1 MKRQILS
8 IIALF
13 VALSGSA
20 QSFTEGEFQ
29 YEALADG
36 TLKVTACSLTESIVI
51 IPSTVTH
58 DGKVYTVTVIGS
70 RVFADKHQLAAISL
84 PSTITDIEASA
95 FENCNATFI
104 KMSPNVRNIGPS
116 AFAGC
121 KAMGHIDLPQSLQ
134 ILSENAMSGTKL
146 YTIGT
151 DVLPNLT
158 YVGDN
163 ALNGTSIPFFPLTD
177 KVTYMGRGAF
187 SGCRYLKGIYLPAG
201 LTEIADYTFQNCVS
215 LSDVTLPSGLQRVG
229 NGAFMDSGITFAN
242 LPSGLQSI
250 GDYAFNGSELTSINF
265 SQFTGEIGVLA
276 FNNCYHLPRI
286 TLPKNSPYT
295 TSEDGKVIYDQ
306 GELLTVLPT
315 VEKLVIPYPA
325 TGIQLRLDT
334 FLMKEQRIYP
344 LRSTF
349 SDLTSLELPYTWNAP
364 LNIIVAPSLKELTV
378 RTPQPFEIGEYWGN
392 ESWYLENALTINVFD
407 YAYPLFQENWHNRI
421 YPEVQ
426 YQFINRPTEQL
437 YMAEVIPMYGGMLN
451 SIDEHTSVVWLA
463 DWETALVEQ
472 HPEYFTKEESFDGT
486 YSSREYRS
494 FMIDRYLTADKRG
507 AYSWYCDSVV
517 HCLDGNVRISS
528 AFDAN
533 DYVNWYLSGDTVFC
547 DTPYKINNS
556 VGYMTTFTENGQNYW
571 YFYPTSATGNPRFDF
586 ALPMLPGIPYNIY
599 ALTAPT
605 NPNKITVDGEEVM
618 VKNKLR
624 FTLSYNNGAA
634 NGRPATIQ
642 SETIDVTYTG
652 EIQSFL
658 LFEDIEVER
667 DYFNSIQLTTNTT
680 STDRRNGYANSVA
693 FVGFLVVPQKDI
705 DVLPSGVETVAGSE
719 NVTYKWFD
727 LQGRQLSK
735 PMRGVNIRQGS
746 DGSVRRILVK

>member
-13 VALSGSA
+13 VALSSSA
-20 QSFTEGEFQ
+20 QSFTEDEFQ

-36 TLKVTACSLTESIVI
+36 TLKVTACSRIEGIATV
-51 IPSTVTH
+51 PSTVTH

-104 KMSPNVRNIGPS
+104 KMPPNVRNIGPS

-177 KVTYMGRGAF
+177 KVTYMGSGAF
-187 SGCRYLKGIYLPAG
+187 SGCRYLKEIYLPAG
-201 LTEIADYTFQNCVS
+201 LTEIPDYTFWGCTS
-215 LSDVTLPSGLQRVG
+215 LSDIKLPSGLQRI
-229 NGAFMDSGITFAN
+229 GISALRETGIA
-242 LPSGLQSI
+242 SI
-250 GDYAFNGSELTSINF
+250 DL
-265 SQFTGEIGVLA
+265 SQFTGEIGALA
-276 FNNCYHLPRI
+276 FNGCYQLPRI

-295 TSEDGKVIYDQ
+295 TSEDGKVVYEQ

-325 TGIQLRLDT
+325 TGTPLHPDT
-334 FLMKEQRIYP
+334 LYTSDYNRFP
-344 LRSTF
+344 LSGSF
-349 SDLTSLELPYTWNAP
+349 QNLTSLELPYTWMAP
-364 LNIIVAPSLKELTV
+364 FLVLGSSLNELTV
-378 RTPQPFEIGEYWGN
+378 RTPMPFAWKGN
-392 ESWYLENALTINVFD
+392 SWFSEPLTVNVFE
-407 YAYPLFQENWHNRI
+407 YAYPYFQWFLSNNI
-421 YPEVQ
+421 YSEVQ
-426 YQFINRPTEQL
+426 YHFINRPTEQL
-437 YMAEVIPMYGGMLN
+437 YKAEVAPMFDGWQTTMADGTPL
-451 SIDEHTSVVWLA
+451 VWQA
-463 DWETALVEQ
+463 DWETELMEQ
-472 HPEYFTKEESFDGT
+472 HPEYFAEGIYTGS
-486 YSSREYRS
+486 YYNSREYRS
-494 FMIDRYLTADKRG
+494 FMINRYLTDDKVG
-507 AYSWYCDSVV
+507 VYGWYCDSIV

-528 AFDAN
+528 AFDVN

-547 DTPYKINNS
+547 GLPYQVESS
-556 VGYMTTFTENGQNYW
+556 VGSMTTFTEGGRDYW
-571 YFYPTSATGNPRFDF
+571 YFSPVSATGAPRFNF
-586 ALPMLPGIPYNIY
+586 ALPMLPGIPYDIY
-599 ALTAPT
+599 GLVAPT
-605 NPNKITVDGEEVM
+605 NPYGTVVVGEDSVM

-667 DYFNSIQLTTNTT
+667 DYFNSIQLTTNTN
-680 STDRRNGYANSVA
+680 SIDRRNGYANSVA

-719 NVTYKWFD
+719 NVAYKWFD